1 LDENLTAAG
10 IDREKSQEVRKFVT
24 SDSTP
29 ESLNESEEADRDGL
43 ATDTR
48 VNTLFESIWWTY

>member
-1 LDENLTAAG
+1 MTAAG